1 MMNKFKEAYNK
12 ISEKVAKFSWN
23 EKALVLGIIFILLP
37 AVYTYLIYPWQADM
51 IKKADREYKQSRQRY
66 DRLARQQSAC
76 EEMRSEMGRGEEL
89 VKFINA
95 LVMSPDDAI
104 QIINIISELIV
115 KNALSINFLK
125 NSAQFERIYEK
136 THRPATG
143 DAEADQAAKFSYKVL
158 PVEFAFRCPPIDFLA
173 FLNIV
178 EGFKNL
184 NFNIKRMSAS
194 RSNDGQV
201 DVNIIV
207 EIIVEL
213 NLYTPK
219 NS

>member
-1 MMNKFKEAYNK
+1 MNKFKEAYNK
-12 ISEKVAKFSWN
+12 INENAAKFSWN
-23 EKALVLGIIFILLP
+23 EKALVLGIIFIVLP
-37 AVYTYLIYPWQADM
+37 AIYMYLIYPWQADM
-51 IKKADREYKQSRQRY
+51 IKKADREYKQSRQRH
-66 DRLARQQSAC
+66 DRLAQQQSAC

-89 VKFINA
+89 MKFINA

-136 THRPATG
+136 IHRPSTS

-158 PVEFAFRCPPIDFLA
+158 PIEFAFRCQPIDFFA

-213 NLYTPK
+213 NLYTAK